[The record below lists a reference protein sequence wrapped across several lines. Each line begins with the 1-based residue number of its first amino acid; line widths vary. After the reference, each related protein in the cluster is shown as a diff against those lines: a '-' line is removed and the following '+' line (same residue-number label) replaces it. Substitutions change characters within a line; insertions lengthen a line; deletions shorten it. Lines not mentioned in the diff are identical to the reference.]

1 MNLAALLVELRTLA
15 QDPARNWQRIT
26 ALVASHKG
34 LAEFEVARHFV
45 ADLLAPQVDAFSRS
59 PDPRLRR
66 SAARMV
72 KLAMPPGVGVDVLR
86 RLAKD
91 PDPGARAAARAG
103 AARLGVKDVALPDPR
118 LAPRAQADM
127 YSYGWARARGQWNYY
142 GWRFGAGQGLSS
154 RAIAKLRKRAQL
166 PDPSV
171 RARLPALSS
180 AKDVAALAGVA
191 KPEELKRFFR
201 PGEGAGAGYV
211 RFTIPKSDGG
221 QRAITAPRAALKRAQ
236 RAVLQRV
243 LEVLP
248 THPCAH
254 GFVKGRSVVTNARP
268 HVGRAL
274 VVKLD
279 LHDFFPTVDFRRVQ
293 GLFAYYGYNA
303 EVSKLLAAICTH
315 RPVLPDG
322 FVVWP
327 GVLPQGAPTSPA
339 LANLVCRRLD
349 ARLEGVARRF
359 GATYTRYADD
369 LTFSFEAVPAAL
381 GRFLWWV
388 DQVTQQEGFALNARK
403 RRILRPHQQQR
414 VTGVVVNERPAVP
427 RSDRRRLRA
436 VLHQCRTEGVAAASR
451 GREDFASWLRGE
463 AAWVNAVQPELGARL
478 LAEVE
483 ALLAKPAQG

>member
-1 MNLAALLVELRTLA
+1 MNLAALLVELRNLA

-26 ALVASHKG
+26 ALVSSHKG
-34 LAEFEVARHFV
+34 LAEFEVARHFA
-45 ADLLAPQVDAFSRS
+45 ADLLAAPIDAFSRS
-59 PDPRLRR
+59 EDPRLRR
-66 SAARMV
+66 NAARMV

-103 AARLGVKDVALPDPR
+103 AVRLGVKDVALPDPR
-118 LAPRAQADM
+118 LAPRASVDM
-127 YSYGWARARGQWNYY
+127 YTYGWARAKGQWNYR
-142 GWRFGAGQGLSS
+142 GWRFGAGPRITSA
-154 RAIAKLRKRAQL
+154 AIAKARSRVQL
-166 PDPSV
+166 PDAAV
-171 RARLPALSS
+171 RARLPKLAS
-180 AKDVAALAGVA
+180 AKDVAALVGAA
-191 KPEELKRFFR
+191 KPAELKRFLR
-201 PGEGAGAGYV
+201 PGEGAGARYV

-236 RAVLQRV
+236 RAVLAKV

-248 THPCAH
+248 LHPCAH

-274 VVKLD
+274 LVKLD

-293 GLFAYYGYNA
+293 GLFEYYGYNE
-303 EVSKLLAAICTH
+303 EVSKLLAGLCTH
-315 RPVLPDG
+315 RPVLADG

-349 ARLEGVARRF
+349 ARLEGVAKRF
-359 GATYTRYADD
+359 GAAYTRYADD
-369 LTFSFEAVPAAL
+369 LTFSFESAPKSL

-403 RRILRPHQQQR
+403 RRILRPNQQQR
-414 VTGVVVNERPAVP
+414 VTGVVVNDRPTVP

-436 VLHQCRTEGVAAASR
+436 ILHQCRVEGVSAAAR
-451 GREDFASWLRGE
+451 GREDFAQWLRGE
-463 AAWVNAVQPELGARL
+463 AAWVNAVQPELGAKL
-478 LAEVE
+478 LAEVD
-483 ALLAKPAQG
+483 AVLAKPAQG